1 MRRSALGGRV
11 RLSRRQKQRL
21 SMKAKIVIGG
31 TSIMLA
37 CAIVLTCFH
46 TFNYETAKATAT
58 LTSFGV
64 SSTST
69 KKSNGASS
77 ITWSHTSFSG
87 TNQLLIVGVTT
98 QDKPVSSVKYNNV
111 DLTLAGSA
119 TRGGMTAYLYYMK
132 NPPAGTYNIKV
143 TNSAATDVF
152 AGAEV
157 FDYVNLSAAFT
168 TYTNSGFS
176 ASASSGN
183 IASSSAEY
191 LFSVVGTIAK
201 TPSAAG
207 GSTAGHTIG
216 GSHFNA
222 SSYKTGSNPAF
233 NHFILSGGAESWAI
247 VTLIIRPSVTLPV
260 SWKSFEILKNE
271 NSLMAKWITA
281 SEINNDYFVLQS
293 SEDGSNFEDV
303 LKVNGSGNTTYDTD
317 YSARIENRPI
327 TDMYYRLKQVDFD
340 GRYDYSEVLFVKA
353 EKRSEEV
360 LVYPT
365 IVSDHVTVQM
375 QEVSEREQCT
385 CRIIDYNGKLIREE
399 VISGAEL
406 LNSHEF
412 NTSELIKGNYILVL
426 QNSTGILGR
435 SKFVK
440 N

>member
-11 RLSRRQKQRL
+11 RLSRRQKQRISL
-21 SMKAKIVIGG
+21 KTKIVIGG
-31 TSIMLA
+31 TSVMLV
-37 CAIVLTCFH
+37 CAIALTCFH
-46 TFNYETAKATAT
+46 TFNFESAKATAA
-58 LTSFGV
+58 LTSFGI

-119 TRGGMTAYLYYMK
+119 TRSGMRAYLYYMK

-143 TNSAATDVF
+143 TNSSGTDVF

-157 FDYVNLSAAFT
+157 FDYVDLSSSFT

-183 IASSSAEY
+183 LTSSSAEY

-201 TPSAAG
+201 APNAAG
-207 GSTAGHTIG
+207 GSTAGHSIG
-216 GSHFNA
+216 GSHYNV

-233 NHFILSGGAESWAI
+233 NHFTLSGGAESWAI

-260 SWKSFEILKNE
+260 SWKSFEIHKNE
-271 NSLMAKWITA
+271 NSLVAKWITA
-281 SEINNDYFVLQS
+281 SEINNDYFILQS
-293 SEDGSNFEDV
+293 SEDGSNFDD
-303 LKVNGSGNTTYDTD
+303 LMKVSGSGNTTYDSE
-317 YSARIENRPI
+317 YSASIENRPI
-327 TDMYYRLKQVDFD
+327 KDMYYRLKQVDFD

-353 EKRSEEV
+353 DKRSEEV

-365 IVSDHVTVQM
+365 VVSDHVTVQM
-375 QEVSEREQCT
+375 REVNDRENFSCQ
-385 CRIIDYNGKLIREE
+385 IIDYNGKLIHDE
-399 VISGAEL
+399 VISGTEL

-412 NTSELIKGNYILVL
+412 NTSELIKGNYLIVL
-426 QNSTGILGR
+426 QNSTGIVGK